1 MIKKKILPVALLI
14 FSVISLCYLALQ
26 VNQALQEYKHWK
38 SRESVLKKEL
48 EVLKEEAKEHQQFL
62 DRLRRNPD
70 FQDEVA
76 RKELGYGKPNE
87 WLYRF
92 PEMMPENK

>member
-1 MIKKKILPVALLI
+1 MKKKILTTILLF
-14 FSVISLCYLALQ
+14 FSVICILYLAIQ

-38 SRESVLKKEL
+38 TRESVLEREL
-48 EVLKEEAKEHQQFL
+48 EVLREEARMHQQFL

-76 RKELGYGKPNE
+76 RKELGYGNPEE

-92 PEMMPENK
+92 PEESSD

>member
-1 MIKKKILPVALLI
+1 MIKKKLFPLTLFFLLLTCL
-14 FSVISLCYLALQ
+14 VYLAFQL
-26 VNQALQEYKHWK
+26 NRTFQEYKHWK
-38 SRESVLKKEL
+38 TRESVLEKEL
-48 EVLKEEAKEHQQFL
+48 NVLKDEACEHQEFL

-76 RKELGYGKPNE
+76 KKELGYGKPDE

-92 PEMMPENK
+92 PPETKN